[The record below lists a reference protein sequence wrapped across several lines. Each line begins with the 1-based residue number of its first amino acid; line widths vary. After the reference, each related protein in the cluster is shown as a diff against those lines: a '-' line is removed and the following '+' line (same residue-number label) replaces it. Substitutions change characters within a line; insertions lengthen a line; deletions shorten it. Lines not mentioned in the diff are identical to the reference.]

1 MNFFSRTSNPEP
13 SAERGSIILYAML
26 TMASMLAISLTLTAL
41 FVSKLQS
48 AAAARDSIGALYAA
62 DSAAEKCLYE
72 SRQNKQQPPMTFSN
86 SATYAIT
93 SDAAG
98 NPLVTDNCNTLGSSS
113 FGFRTT
119 GTYRGVSRTLEIS
132 Q

>member
-1 MNFFSRTSNPEP
+1 MTTHP
-13 SAERGSIILYAML
+13 SAQRGSIILYAML

-41 FVSKLQS
+41 FLGKLQS
-48 AAAARDSIGALYAA
+48 AAAARDSVAALYAA

-72 SRQNKQQPPMTFSN
+72 SRQNSAQPPMTFSTG
-86 SATYAIT
+86 ATYAIT

-98 NPLVTDNCNTLGSSS
+98 NPVITDNCTALGSSS
-113 FGFRTT
+113 FGFRAT